1 MQVVYWKSRGEVGK
15 EKMATVHC
23 ARRLVLVPAETC
35 RPLSRGKM
43 RSIPLLLVC
52 TSGCVVLAPVG
63 SHIVLHHSARDALGS
78 KQECAVHSG
87 VRCWERKRVKACVS
101 SFVPQSDVSKEDAHK
116 RFAVHIVGIAHGT
129 QGQQCSQDQQVPE
142 IKSSKSC

>member
-52 TSGCVVLAPVG
+52 TYGCVVLAPVG

-78 KQECAVHSG
+78 KQECAVHSWG
-87 VRCWERKRVKACVS
+87 EMLREKESQSLCGIICATIRCEQRRCTQEVCSAYCWYS
-101 SFVPQSDVSKEDAHK
+101 SWDPRA
-116 RFAVHIVGIAHGT
+116 AVQPGSA
-129 QGQQCSQDQQVPE
+129 SA
-142 IKSSKSC
+142 